1 MWLLFNGT
9 ANKVEYIILLM
20 ECHAAFGGR
29 DPRAP
34 PPPLPIAY
42 VLDNFEST
50 QEVTFLRLLTHS
62 LYKSRQDAEFEIE
75 NK

>member
-1 MWLLFNGT
+1 
-9 ANKVEYIILLM
+9 M

-34 PPPLPIAY
+34 PPPPPPPLPIAY
-42 VLDNFEST
+42 ALDNFEST